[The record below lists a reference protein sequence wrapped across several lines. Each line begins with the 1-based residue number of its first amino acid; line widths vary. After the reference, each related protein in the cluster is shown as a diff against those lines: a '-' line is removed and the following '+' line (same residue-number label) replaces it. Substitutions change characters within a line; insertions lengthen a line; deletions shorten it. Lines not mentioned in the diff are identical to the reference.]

1 MKVTVSASGHPAA
14 NNVRVRCMSIDAAE
28 AQAGFGEGIR
38 FTFETIAG
46 EHKGCKSYRTISAK
60 ITPGN
65 AAGQFVAQALGLETL
80 PLNADVDLDDLIGGT
95 FVANIVQSPKG
106 SGTRVESLTPL
117 TAAATP
123 KPAPVVAQPEGDC
136 DIPF

>member
-14 NNVRVRCMSIDAAE
+14 NNVRVRCLSIDAAE
-28 AQAGFGEGIR
+28 AQQGFGEGIR

-46 EHKGCKSYRTISAK
+46 DTKGTKSYRTISAK
-60 ITPGN
+60 ITPSN

-117 TAAATP
+117 AAAATP
-123 KPAPVVAQPEGDC
+123 KAKPAVAQPEGDI

>member
-1 MKVTVSASGHPAA
+1 MKIRVVASGHPAA
-14 NNVRVRCMSIDAAE
+14 SNVRVRCLSIDVAE
-28 AQAGFGEGIR
+28 AQAGFGEGLR

-46 EHKGCKSYRTISAK
+46 EHKGCKSYRTISTK
-60 ITPGN
+60 ITPSN

-80 PLNADVDLDDLIGGT
+80 PLSADVDLDDLIGGT

-106 SGTRVESLTPL
+106 QGTRVESLTPL
-117 TAAATP
+117 TAAASS
-123 KPAPVVAQPEGDC
+123 KPAPVAAQPEGDI

>member
-1 MKVTVSASGHPAA
+1 M
-14 NNVRVRCMSIDAAE
+14 
-28 AQAGFGEGIR
+28 
-38 FTFETIAG
+38 
-46 EHKGCKSYRTISAK
+46 
-60 ITPGN
+60 
-65 AAGQFVAQALGLETL
+65 AQALGLETL

-117 TAAATP
+117 AAAATP
-123 KPAPVVAQPEGDC
+123 KAKPAVAQPEGDI